1 MNFEKVLFAFFIL
14 LALTLNF
21 GFFIGDMSNPSHHNV
36 FELFAAL
43 VVSLIATLMKF
54 GDKSHV
60 GTVLLASS
68 LVADLQLIA
77 ACLVWG
83 ISVYGMNAAL
93 NEYTLASVVSLS
105 GGALLANIVSVVILT
120 AETTLHRH

>member
-21 GFFIGDMSNPSHHNV
+21 GFFVGDMSNPNHHNV
-36 FELFAAL
+36 FELFAAV

-83 ISVYGMNAAL
+83 ISVYGMSAPL
-93 NEYTLASVVSLS
+93 NEYTLASIVSLS
-105 GGALLANIVSVVILT
+105 GGALLANLVSVVILSV
-120 AETTLHRH
+120 ETTLHRH

>member
-1 MNFEKVLFAFFIL
+1 MHFEKVLFAFFIL

-21 GFFIGDMSNPSHHNV
+21 GFFIGDISNPAHHNV
-36 FELFAAL
+36 YELYAAL

-77 ACLVWG
+77 ACIVWG
-83 ISVYGMNAAL
+83 VVVYGTQTGLTESAI
-93 NEYTLASVVSLS
+93 ASIVSLS
-105 GGALLANIVSVVILT
+105 GGALLATVVSVVILT

>member
-21 GFFIGDMSNPSHHNV
+21 GFFVGDMSNPNHHNV

-83 ISVYGMNAAL
+83 ISVYGMSSVL
-93 NEYTLASVVSLS
+93 NEYTMASIVSLS
-105 GGALLANIVSVVILT
+105 GGALLANLVSVVILT
-120 AETTLHRH
+120 VETTVHRH

>member
-1 MNFEKVLFAFFIL
+1 MNIEKVLFAFFIL

-21 GFFIGDMSNPSHHNV
+21 GFFIGDMSNPNHHNV

-77 ACLVWG
+77 ACIVWG
-83 ISVYGMNAAL
+83 VTVYGMETAL
-93 NEYTLASVVSLS
+93 NESTIASIVSLS

-120 AETTLHRH
+120 AETTFHRH

>member
-1 MNFEKVLFAFFIL
+1 MNIEKVLFAFFIL

-21 GFFIGDMSNPSHHNV
+21 GFFIGDIDNPEHHNV
-36 FELFAAL
+36 YELFAAL

-54 GDKSHV
+54 GDRSHV

-77 ACLVWG
+77 ACLLWG
-83 ISVYGMNAAL
+83 IAVHGLEA
-93 NEYTLASVVSLS
+93 ELAGHHMANVVSLS
-105 GGALLANIVSVVILT
+105 GGALLANLVSVVILT
-120 AETTLHRH
+120 VETTLHRN

>member
-21 GFFIGDMSNPSHHNV
+21 GFFIGDISNPDHHNV
-36 FELFAAL
+36 FELFGAL

-60 GTVLLASS
+60 GAVLLASS

-77 ACLVWG
+77 ACLVWA
-83 ISVYGMNAAL
+83 IAIYGMGGDMAPS
-93 NEYTLASVVSLS
+93 TMASIVSLC

-120 AETTLHRH
+120 VETTLHRH